1 MALAALGSFV
11 GDRVDIGN
19 DPTLLFGGAFHA
31 ERFLRYDA
39 VMPLPEAI
47 PVRYTEE
54 EAGYVSF
61 RPVVRQSFRPDQL
74 LDMVLSVT
82 GKDVKRIRQIFR
94 SGTVV
99 FHFYRYW
106 WTGFDIEEADLAG
119 LLARFPDPDPSREF
133 RGAECT
139 VIAIE
144 SGETPPRP
152 AIEVPREAVSRRG
165 LFRRRTFWD
174 ALLAEVSSARTVY
187 QGYSFAHHGDLY
199 RLALAPES
207 RARLAAA
214 ASIAPREIRKELQ
227 AVGHAARVVF
237 VCPRPPA

>member
-1 MALAALGSFV
+1 MSG
-11 GDRVDIGN
+11 
-19 DPTLLFGGAFHA
+19 
-31 ERFLRYDA
+31 FLSYDSA
-39 VMPLPEAI
+39 MPLPEAI

-54 EAGYVSF
+54 EAGYITT

-82 GKDVKRIRQIFR
+82 GKDAKRIRQIFR

-106 WTGFDIEEADLAG
+106 WTGFDIEEGELAG

-133 RGAECT
+133 RAAECS

-144 SGETPPRP
+144 SGQMPPRP
-152 AIEVPREAVSRRG
+152 AVEIGREAVSRRG

-174 ALLAEVSSARTVY
+174 ALLAEAASAPVSY
-187 QGYSFAHHGDLY
+187 QGYSFGHHADLY
-199 RLALAPES
+199 RLELTPES

-214 ASIAPREIRKELQ
+214 VSTVPRELRKELQ
-227 AVGHAARVVF
+227 AISHAARVVF
-237 VCPRPPA
+237 ICPRPST